1 MKKILALFII
11 VLPVAL
17 AGINVELDLGHL
29 EFLRDEFDIEGSVEA
44 GYWIYADR
52 QPDGSYRHAQAP
64 GEGVTCV
71 DDVARAAILYLRLF
85 EKSAEE
91 SHYLKAR
98 EALDFLL
105 AMQDVD
111 GDFFNF
117 IFADGK
123 INRNGPTSRKGGNWW
138 TARGLWALSTGAWV
152 LSQRDPSYSME
163 LARASHKAFR
173 VLLNYE
179 RDGLIQGY
187 TDISS
192 VALLGAVELYRISND
207 LEVLNFIKRC
217 SGSLR
222 SKLITDNDSIFRGL
236 VDENAPQENVPHWHG
251 WGSRQLEALAMTA
264 LALEDD
270 EMLGLAADAF
280 KDGAMLLLSAGP
292 VYSLSGFV
300 QLFPQ
305 IAYAAEAAISTGYTL
320 FSITNDREIATITA
334 LLGSWFIGLNSLGQ
348 SMIGPNGEG
357 YDGME
362 FSHINRNAGA
372 ESTISMLLS
381 LERLSRLPDEYEKYF
396 SGTIELLTPAKV
408 IEAEAMRT
416 GLSEVDTFQGTG
428 ISGNASLKVSGV
440 FSLRESVALPPVP
453 YSAFAGVGNVQ
464 TGPVSFTL
472 RLGESRSE
480 VTLSIARNSIFK
492 VGGITGTGQDS
503 TLTLG
508 GKVGSG
514 SFDLDQLVFLPDLI
528 ALYIP
533 ESDETLVLNHRAV
546 PGYEEGMTALPGR
559 IVSTERKIVQVPTVA
574 VDLIENLDQVHLD
587 LRALFDNDGLATA
600 DERKSSNFDNPQGI
614 FGASYPAQELEKS
627 LIDGR
632 LEISGVEF
640 AITTKGRDNM
650 RLTGQAVTFVPEVFS
665 RICILGSA
673 NHGDYTGQAMLVYKD
688 GTTQNISVSFSDWC
702 GGPSMGEDIAF
713 TFPSRYDN
721 TGNIERIKCMLYY
734 RCIETLDRPLKTI
747 VFPQIPNVHI
757 FAITLRRK

>member
-85 EKSAEE
+85 EKSADE

-138 TARGLWALSTGAWV
+138 AARGLWALSTGAWV

-222 SKLITDNDSIFRGL
+222 SKLITDKDSIFRGL
-236 VDENAPQENVPHWHG
+236 VDENAPQENVPNWHG

-270 EMLGLAADAF
+270 ELLGLAADAF
-280 KDGAMLLLSAGP
+280 KDGAMLLLSTGP

-428 ISGNASLKVSGV
+428 ISGNAALKVSGV

-480 VTLSIARNSIFK
+480 VTLSIAQNSIFK

-673 NHGDYTGQAMLVYKD
+673 NHGDYTGQAMLVYED

>member
-546 PGYEEGMTALPGR
+546 PGYEEGMTVLPGR

-673 NHGDYTGQAMLVYKD
+673 NHGDYTGQAMLVYED

-734 RCIETLDRPLKTI
+734 RCVETLDRPLKTI

>member
-1 MKKILALFII
+1 MYTGNKPYIVFPAVDSMRPLWWGATYIFASQESWTANNSPSLKTGIAEINMWVPPITANYQEWMGGPTWVYESREFRDGLFEWMPGEIDAFESTKGAVSSKWEDYVAHFVAGDVYVFQKVYSVYNADSIADSIEFVELKKAEIQSRGICKIETCFLIKGFKGELCAPSLLKGGIFMKKILALFII

-85 EKSAEE
+85 EKSADE

-138 TARGLWALSTGAWV
+138 AARGLWALSTGAWV

-222 SKLITDNDSIFRGL
+222 SKLITDKDSIFRGL
-236 VDENAPQENVPHWHG
+236 VDENAPQENVPNWHG

-270 EMLGLAADAF
+270 ELLGLAADAF
-280 KDGAMLLLSAGP
+280 KDGAMLLLSTGP

-428 ISGNASLKVSGV
+428 ISGNAALKVSGV

-464 TGPVSFTL
+464 TGPVSITL
-472 RLGESRSE
+472 RLGES
-480 VTLSIARNSIFK
+480 
-492 VGGITGTGQDS
+492 
-503 TLTLG
+503 
-508 GKVGSG
+508 
-514 SFDLDQLVFLPDLI
+514 
-528 ALYIP
+528 
-533 ESDETLVLNHRAV
+533 
-546 PGYEEGMTALPGR
+546 
-559 IVSTERKIVQVPTVA
+559 
-574 VDLIENLDQVHLD
+574 
-587 LRALFDNDGLATA
+587 
-600 DERKSSNFDNPQGI
+600 
-614 FGASYPAQELEKS
+614 
-627 LIDGR
+627 
-632 LEISGVEF
+632 
-640 AITTKGRDNM
+640 
-650 RLTGQAVTFVPEVFS
+650 
-665 RICILGSA
+665 
-673 NHGDYTGQAMLVYKD
+673 
-688 GTTQNISVSFSDWC
+688 
-702 GGPSMGEDIAF
+702 
-713 TFPSRYDN
+713 
-721 TGNIERIKCMLYY
+721 
-734 RCIETLDRPLKTI
+734 
-747 VFPQIPNVHI
+747 
-757 FAITLRRK
+757 

>member
-85 EKSAEE
+85 EKSADE

-138 TARGLWALSTGAWV
+138 AARGLWALSTGAWV

-222 SKLITDNDSIFRGL
+222 SKLITDKDSIFRGL
-236 VDENAPQENVPHWHG
+236 VDENAPQENVPNWHG

-270 EMLGLAADAF
+270 ELLGLAADAF
-280 KDGAMLLLSAGP
+280 KDGAMLLLSTGP

-428 ISGNASLKVSGV
+428 ISGNAALKVSGV

-673 NHGDYTGQAMLVYKD
+673 NHGDYTGQAMLVYED

>member
-85 EKSAEE
+85 EKSADE

-138 TARGLWALSTGAWV
+138 AARGLWALSTGAWV

-222 SKLITDNDSIFRGL
+222 SKLITDKDSIFRGL
-236 VDENAPQENVPHWHG
+236 VDENAPQENVPNWHG

-270 EMLGLAADAF
+270 ELLGLAADAF
-280 KDGAMLLLSAGP
+280 KDGAMLLLSTGP

-428 ISGNASLKVSGV
+428 ISGNAALKVSGV

-480 VTLSIARNSIFK
+480 VTLSIAQNSIFK

-514 SFDLDQLVFLPDLI
+514 SFDLDQLVLLPDLI

-546 PGYEEGMTALPGR
+546 PGYEEGMTVLPGR

>member
-222 SKLITDNDSIFRGL
+222 SKLITDKDSIFRGL
-236 VDENAPQENVPHWHG
+236 VDENAPQENVPNWHG

-270 EMLGLAADAF
+270 ELLGLAADAF
-280 KDGAMLLLSAGP
+280 KDGAMLLLSTGP

-416 GLSEVDTFQGTG
+416 GLSEVDTFQGTE
-428 ISGNASLKVSGV
+428 ISGNAALKVSGV

-514 SFDLDQLVFLPDLI
+514 SFDLDQLVLLPDLI

-673 NHGDYTGQAMLVYKD
+673 NHGDYTGQAMLVYED

>member
-138 TARGLWALSTGAWV
+138 AARGLWALSTGAWV

-222 SKLITDNDSIFRGL
+222 SKLITDKDSIFRGL
-236 VDENAPQENVPHWHG
+236 VDENAPQENVPNWHG

-270 EMLGLAADAF
+270 ELLGLAADAF
-280 KDGAMLLLSAGP
+280 KDGAMLLLSTGP

-428 ISGNASLKVSGV
+428 ISGNAALKVSGV

-480 VTLSIARNSIFK
+480 VTLSIAQNSIFK

-514 SFDLDQLVFLPDLI
+514 SFDLDQLVLLPDLI

-546 PGYEEGMTALPGR
+546 PGYEEGMTVLPGR

-734 RCIETLDRPLKTI
+734 RCVETLDRPLKTI

>member
-416 GLSEVDTFQGTG
+416 GLSEVDTFQGTE
-428 ISGNASLKVSGV
+428 ISGNAALKVSGV

-514 SFDLDQLVFLPDLI
+514 SFDLDQLVLLPDLI

-673 NHGDYTGQAMLVYKD
+673 NHGDYTGQAMLVYED

>member
-1 MKKILALFII
+1 MRKILALLMI
-11 VLPVAL
+11 VMPVAL
-17 AGINVELDLGHL
+17 AGINVELDLSHL
-29 EFLRDEFDIEGSVEA
+29 EFLRDEFDIEGSVET

-85 EKSAEE
+85 ENSADET
-91 SHYLKAR
+91 HYLRAR

-138 TARGLWALSTGAWV
+138 TARGLWALSTGAWI
-152 LSQRDPSYSME
+152 LSQRDPSYSIE
-163 LARASHKAFR
+163 LARASQKAFR

-207 LEVLNFIKRC
+207 LEALNFIKRC

-222 SKLITDNDSIFRGL
+222 SKLITDDDSIFRGL
-236 VDENAPQENVPHWHG
+236 VDENAPQETVPHWHG

-270 EMLGLAADAF
+270 ELLELAVDTF
-280 KDGAMLLLSAGP
+280 KDGAVLLLSAGP
-292 VYSLSGFV
+292 VYSLAGFV

-320 FSITNDREIATITA
+320 FSITNDPEIATITA

-381 LERLSRLPDEYEKYF
+381 LERLSRLPDDYEKYF
-396 SGTIELLTPAKV
+396 SGKIEQLTSAKV
-408 IEAEAMRT
+408 VEAEAMRT

-428 ISGNASLKVSGV
+428 ISGNAALKVSGV

-453 YSAFAGVGNVQ
+453 YSAFAGIGNVQ

-480 VTLSIARNSIFK
+480 GTVSIVQKSIFK
-492 VGGITGTGQDS
+492 VGGITGTGQES

-508 GKVGSG
+508 GKVESG
-514 SFDLDQLVFLPDLI
+514 SFDLDQLVLLPDLI

-533 ESDETLVLNHRAV
+533 GSDETLVLNYRAV
-546 PGYEEGMTALPGR
+546 PGYESGMTVLPGR

-614 FGASYPAQELEKS
+614 FGASYPAQELEKN

-632 LEISGVEF
+632 LEISGVKFE
-640 AITTKGRDNM
+640 ITTMGRDNM

-673 NHGDYTGQAMLVYKD
+673 NHGDYTGQAMLVYED
-688 GTTQNISVSFSDWC
+688 GTTQNIAVSFSDWC

-713 TFPSRYDN
+713 TFSSRYDN
-721 TGNIERIKCMLYY
+721 TGNIERIKCTLYY
-734 RCIETLDRPLKTI
+734 RCAETLDKPLKTI

-757 FAITLRRK
+757 FAITLGRK

>member
-85 EKSAEE
+85 EKSADE

-138 TARGLWALSTGAWV
+138 AARGLWALSTGAWV

-222 SKLITDNDSIFRGL
+222 SKLITDKDSIFRGL
-236 VDENAPQENVPHWHG
+236 VDENAPQENVPNWHG

-270 EMLGLAADAF
+270 ELLGLAADAF
-280 KDGAMLLLSAGP
+280 KDGAMLLLSTGP

-428 ISGNASLKVSGV
+428 ISGNAALKVSGV

-480 VTLSIARNSIFK
+480 VTLSIAQNSIFK

-514 SFDLDQLVFLPDLI
+514 SFDLDQLVLLPDLI

-546 PGYEEGMTALPGR
+546 PGYEEGMTVLPGR

-734 RCIETLDRPLKTI
+734 RCVETLDRPLKTI

>member
-85 EKSAEE
+85 EKSADE

-138 TARGLWALSTGAWV
+138 AARGLWALSTGAWV

-222 SKLITDNDSIFRGL
+222 SKLITDKDSIFRGL

-270 EMLGLAADAF
+270 ELLGLAADAF
-280 KDGAMLLLSAGP
+280 KDGAMLLLSTGP

-428 ISGNASLKVSGV
+428 ISGNAALKVSGV

-480 VTLSIARNSIFK
+480 VTLSIAQNSIFK

-514 SFDLDQLVFLPDLI
+514 SFDLDQLVLLPDLI

-546 PGYEEGMTALPGR
+546 PGYEEGMTVLPGR

-734 RCIETLDRPLKTI
+734 RCVETLDRPLKTI

>member
-546 PGYEEGMTALPGR
+546 PGYEEGMTVLPGR

>member
-85 EKSAEE
+85 EKSADE

-138 TARGLWALSTGAWV
+138 AARGLWALSTGAWV

-222 SKLITDNDSIFRGL
+222 SKLITDKDSIFRGL
-236 VDENAPQENVPHWHG
+236 VDENAPQENVPNWHG

-270 EMLGLAADAF
+270 ELLGLAADAF
-280 KDGAMLLLSAGP
+280 KDGAMLLLSTGP

-428 ISGNASLKVSGV
+428 ISGNAALKVSGV

-480 VTLSIARNSIFK
+480 VTLSIAQNSIFK

-514 SFDLDQLVFLPDLI
+514 SFDLDQLVLLPDLI

-546 PGYEEGMTALPGR
+546 PGYEEGMTVLPGR

-673 NHGDYTGQAMLVYKD
+673 NHGDYTGQAMLVYED

-734 RCIETLDRPLKTI
+734 RCVETLDRPLKTI

>member
-85 EKSAEE
+85 EKSADE

-138 TARGLWALSTGAWV
+138 AARGLWALSTGAWV

-222 SKLITDNDSIFRGL
+222 SKLITDKDSIFRGL
-236 VDENAPQENVPHWHG
+236 VDENAPQENVPNWHG

-270 EMLGLAADAF
+270 ELLGLAADAF
-280 KDGAMLLLSAGP
+280 KDGAMLLLSTGP

-428 ISGNASLKVSGV
+428 ISGNAALKVSGV

-480 VTLSIARNSIFK
+480 VTLSIAQNSIFK

-546 PGYEEGMTALPGR
+546 PGYEEGMTVLPGR

-734 RCIETLDRPLKTI
+734 RCVETLDRPLKTI

>member
-85 EKSAEE
+85 EKSADE

-138 TARGLWALSTGAWV
+138 AARGLWALSTGAWV

-222 SKLITDNDSIFRGL
+222 SKLITDKDSIFRGL
-236 VDENAPQENVPHWHG
+236 VDENAPQENVPNWHG

-270 EMLGLAADAF
+270 ELLGLAADAF

-428 ISGNASLKVSGV
+428 ISGNAALKVSGV

-480 VTLSIARNSIFK
+480 VTLSIAQNSIFK

-514 SFDLDQLVFLPDLI
+514 SFDLDQLVLLPDLI

-546 PGYEEGMTALPGR
+546 PGYEEGMTVLPGR

-734 RCIETLDRPLKTI
+734 RCVETLDRPLKTI

>member
-85 EKSAEE
+85 EKSADE

-673 NHGDYTGQAMLVYKD
+673 NHGDYTGQAMLVYED

>member
-85 EKSAEE
+85 EKSADE

-138 TARGLWALSTGAWV
+138 AARGLWALSTGAWV

-270 EMLGLAADAF
+270 ELLGLAADAF
-280 KDGAMLLLSAGP
+280 KDGAMLLLSTGP

-428 ISGNASLKVSGV
+428 ISGNAALKVSGV

-734 RCIETLDRPLKTI
+734 RCVETLDRPLKTI

>member
-416 GLSEVDTFQGTG
+416 GLSEVDTFQGTE
-428 ISGNASLKVSGV
+428 ISGNAALKVSGV

-673 NHGDYTGQAMLVYKD
+673 NHGDYTGQAMLVYED

>member
-1 MKKILALFII
+1 MRRILALLMI
-11 VLPVAL
+11 VMPVAL
-17 AGINVELDLGHL
+17 AGINVEIDLSHL
-29 EFLRDEFDIEGSVEA
+29 EFLRDEFDIEGSVEM

-52 QPDGSYRHAQAP
+52 QPDGSYRHAQAS

-71 DDVARAAILYLRLF
+71 DDVARVAILYLRLF
-85 EKSAEE
+85 ENSADET
-91 SHYLKAR
+91 HYLRAR

-105 AMQDVD
+105 AMQDAD

-117 IFADGK
+117 IFDDGK

-138 TARGLWALSTGAWV
+138 TARGFWALSTGAWI
-152 LSQRDPSYSME
+152 LGQRDPSYSIE
-163 LARASHKAFR
+163 LARASQKAFR

-187 TDISS
+187 TDVSS

-207 LEVLNFIKRC
+207 LEALNFIKRC
-217 SGSLR
+217 SGSLI
-222 SKLITDNDSIFRGL
+222 SKLITDDDSIFRGL
-236 VDENAPQENVPHWHG
+236 VDENAPQETVPHWHG

-270 EMLGLAADAF
+270 ELLELAVDAF
-280 KDGAMLLLSAGP
+280 KEGATLLLGAGP
-292 VYSLSGFV
+292 VYSLTGFV

-334 LLGSWFIGLNSLGQ
+334 LLGSWFIGLNPLGQ

-381 LERLSRLPDEYEKYF
+381 LERVSRLPEEYEKYF
-396 SGTIELLTPAKV
+396 SGAIELLTPAKV

-428 ISGNASLKVSGV
+428 ISGNAALKVSGV

-453 YSAFAGVGNVQ
+453 YSAFTGIGNVQ

-480 VTLSIARNSIFK
+480 ETVSIAQKSIFK
-492 VGGITGTGQDS
+492 VGVITGTAQES

-508 GKVGSG
+508 GKVESG
-514 SFDLDQLVFLPDLI
+514 SFDLDQLVLLPDLI

-533 ESDETLVLNHRAV
+533 GDETLVLNYRDV
-546 PGYEEGMTALPGR
+546 PGYEEGMTVLPGR

-574 VDLIENLDQVHLD
+574 VDSIENLDRVHLD
-587 LRALFDNDGLATA
+587 LRPLFDNDGLATA

-627 LIDGR
+627 FIDGR
-632 LEISGVEF
+632 LEISDVEF

-665 RICILGSA
+665 RICILGAA
-673 NHGDYTGQAMLVYKD
+673 NHGDYTGQAMLVYED
-688 GTTQNISVSFSDWC
+688 GTTQNIAVSFSDWC
-702 GGPSMGEDIAF
+702 GGPSKGEDIAF

-734 RCIETLDRPLKTI
+734 RCAETLDKPLKTI

>member
-85 EKSAEE
+85 EKSADE

-138 TARGLWALSTGAWV
+138 AARGLWALSTGAWV

-222 SKLITDNDSIFRGL
+222 SKLITDKDSIFRGL
-236 VDENAPQENVPHWHG
+236 VDENAPQENVPNWHG

-270 EMLGLAADAF
+270 ELLGLAADAF
-280 KDGAMLLLSAGP
+280 KDGAMLLLSTGP

-428 ISGNASLKVSGV
+428 ISGNAALKVSGV

-480 VTLSIARNSIFK
+480 VTLSIAQNSIFK

-514 SFDLDQLVFLPDLI
+514 SFDLDQLVLLPDLI

-734 RCIETLDRPLKTI
+734 RCVETLDRPLKTI

>member
-1 MKKILALFII
+1 
-11 VLPVAL
+11 
-17 AGINVELDLGHL
+17 
-29 EFLRDEFDIEGSVEA
+29 
-44 GYWIYADR
+44 
-52 QPDGSYRHAQAP
+52 
-64 GEGVTCV
+64 
-71 DDVARAAILYLRLF
+71 
-85 EKSAEE
+85 
-91 SHYLKAR
+91 
-98 EALDFLL
+98 
-105 AMQDVD
+105 
-111 GDFFNF
+111 
-117 IFADGK
+117 
-123 INRNGPTSRKGGNWW
+123 
-138 TARGLWALSTGAWV
+138 
-152 LSQRDPSYSME
+152 
-163 LARASHKAFR
+163 
-173 VLLNYE
+173 
-179 RDGLIQGY
+179 
-187 TDISS
+187 
-192 VALLGAVELYRISND
+192 
-207 LEVLNFIKRC
+207 
-217 SGSLR
+217 
-222 SKLITDNDSIFRGL
+222 
-236 VDENAPQENVPHWHG
+236 VDENAPQENVPNWHG

-270 EMLGLAADAF
+270 ELLGLAADAF
-280 KDGAMLLLSAGP
+280 KDGAMLLLSTGP

-428 ISGNASLKVSGV
+428 ISGNAALKVSGV

-480 VTLSIARNSIFK
+480 VTLSIAQNSIFK

-514 SFDLDQLVFLPDLI
+514 SFDLDQLVLLPDLI

-546 PGYEEGMTALPGR
+546 PGYEEGMTVLPGR

-734 RCIETLDRPLKTI
+734 RCVETLDRPLKTI